1 MEEFMNASQIKI
13 TRDELYQLRLQLALL
28 EKKSRGDLYLDEIEK
43 VKQEIETVRKKMA
56 KQKTELYT
64 ERTNSK

>member
-1 MEEFMNASQIKI
+1 MNASQIKI